1 MRVACWLLAA
11 GALSLSFDAFA
22 QRGPSRAYPID
33 TASPKPP
40 LMLFERRD
48 RTVDVDVRVGA
59 DGRVISTKLA
69 TRSGNGV
76 YDERVRGFWKAQP
89 FMPALDVD
97 GHPLEST
104 VRMRAVYLVKVP
116 REGAGLVYAANGW
129 RFRTSLVPA
138 SSGSMPADTN
148 AAAMAARIGR
158 MSCRDMLWEYDFM
171 RGLAPRAKLQH
182 EELFHVAFAM
192 LIAAK
197 QFGTEARDALIAQ
210 WDTLVGQTLD
220 SCRAQPDAAYWHDAF
235 VHTFESA
242 APVGV
247 NVQ

>member
-1 MRVACWLLAA
+1 MRVGGWLIAACAVLSSD
-11 GALSLSFDAFA
+11 ALA
-22 QRGPSRAYPID
+22 QRGPSGAYPID

-59 DGRVISTKLA
+59 DGHVIATRLA

-89 FMPALDVD
+89 FVPALDAD
-97 GHPLEST
+97 GRPVEST
-104 VRMRAVYLVKVP
+104 VRMRALYLVKVP

-129 RFRTSLVPA
+129 RFRTALVRQPSA
-138 SSGSMPADTN
+138 ATPADTDSG
-148 AAAMAARIGR
+148 AMVSRIGR

-171 RGLAPRAKLQH
+171 RGLAPKAKLQH

-192 LIAAK
+192 LVAAK
-197 QFGTEARDALIAQ
+197 RLETDSRDALIDQ
-210 WDTLVGQTLD
+210 WDTLVEQTLD
-220 SCRAQPDAAYWHDAF
+220 SCRAQPDAPYWHDAF